1 MATYSRTDRLEAIRK
16 AGFADPLTALA
27 VSLAEFGENR
37 DINSQSQSDYIG
49 PSGRE
54 ESYGPWQIHLP
65 SHPDVSRSCAMDLEC
80 STAAA
85 KSISKGGTD
94 FGAWSAFTNGSYSR
108 FTDEIK
114 SLFDAPAAPSDA
126 ASPGGS
132 AGGGSTPSA
141 GASAAD
147 ACASVPSSTMTS
159 IRTSMGALIKVNKD
173 AGYIAESIKSLYPT
187 VPVACL
193 QQIAY
198 GAATS
203 IKEAPDQVAARA
215 VTGAVKNAMGI
226 GDLLKPE
233 NLWRAGFL
241 ALGAALIFFGARM
254 YLSPGH
260 EEAEVSRERVAA

>member
-37 DINSQSQSDYIG
+37 DINTQSQSDYIG

-65 SHPDVSRSCAMDLEC
+65 SHPDVTRSCAMDLEC
-80 STAAA
+80 STAEA
-85 KSISKGGTD
+85 KKISKGGAD
-94 FGAWSAFTNGSYSR
+94 FGAWSAFNNGSYER
-108 FTDEIK
+108 FIAEIK
-114 SLFDAPAAPSDA
+114 SLFDVPAAAPSDS

-147 ACASVPSSTMTS
+147 ACANVPSSTITS
-159 IRTSMGALIKVNKD
+159 VRTSMGALIKGGKD
-173 AGYIAESIKSLYPT
+173 AVSIAEALKALYPT
-187 VPVACL
+187 TPVACL

-198 GAATS
+198 GSANA
-203 IKEAPDQVAARA
+203 IKDAPDQVAARA
-215 VTGAVKNAMGI
+215 VTGAVKNAI
-226 GDLLKPE
+226 SVGDLLKSE

-241 ALGAALIFFGARM
+241 VLGAALIFFGARM

-260 EEAEVSRERVAA
+260 EEEVSREGMAA